1 MHELRVSIVTDLA
14 FDGLWSPP
22 LKNVSAL
29 FGVGVHV
36 ILGRDSDG
44 TGDLIDLCAGL
55 RLPRRGRLLL
65 DRQAPSSSPSSR
77 QRIASLLPVEDL
89 PSQGSLE
96 SWLAELARLQGVGTR
111 AGVQRFAPG
120 LEMSRPVASLSSTE
134 RRQLALAVAL
144 GHPAPK
150 LVALHD
156 PLTAVRTDAV
166 EATLERIRE
175 LGTTAV
181 VVITTASV
189 MDARR
194 FGGTL
199 YILERGVL
207 VRKVAH
213 AWPGAITPGLEVCLL
228 VDCDS
233 PQELLAALAPLAGI
247 EQASYDTQHGGR
259 LELRGPDLEALA
271 LGVSRA
277 AVAARVQIRM
287 LRVAAP
293 DLDVV
298 HGASA
303 GLAHAA
309 YRAAQ
314 AGRRSGPS
322 EARGNEPVVF
332 RVKTSPEPLPEK
344 RR

>member
-1 MHELRVSIVTDLA
+1 M
-14 FDGLWSPP
+14 
-22 LKNVSAL
+22 KNVSAL

-36 ILGRDSDG
+36 ILGRDADG
-44 TGDLIDLCAGL
+44 TGDLIELCAGL

-65 DRQAPSSSPSSR
+65 DREAPSSSPGSR
-77 QRIASLLPVEDL
+77 QRIASLLPVESL

-96 SWLAELARLQGVGTR
+96 SYVAELARLQGVGT
-111 AGVQRFAPG
+111 AASLQRFAPH
-120 LEMSRPVASLSSTE
+120 LEPSRPVASLSSTE

-144 GHPAPK
+144 GHPGPK

-156 PLTAVRTDAV
+156 PLAAVPPDAI
-166 EATLERIRE
+166 EAALARIRE

-181 VVITTASV
+181 VAITTASV
-189 MDARR
+189 GDARR
-194 FGGTL
+194 IGGAL
-199 YILERGVL
+199 YVLERGVL
-207 VRKVAH
+207 VRRVAH
-213 AWPGAITPGLEVCLL
+213 AWPGAITPGLEVCLV

-233 PQELLAALAPLAGI
+233 PRELLAALAQLPGV
-247 EQASYDTQHGGR
+247 EQARYDTRRGGR

-271 LGVSRA
+271 LGVTRA
-277 AVAARVQIRM
+277 AVAAAVRIRM

-314 AGRRSGPS
+314 
-322 EARGNEPVVF
+322 
-332 RVKTSPEPLPEK
+332 EK